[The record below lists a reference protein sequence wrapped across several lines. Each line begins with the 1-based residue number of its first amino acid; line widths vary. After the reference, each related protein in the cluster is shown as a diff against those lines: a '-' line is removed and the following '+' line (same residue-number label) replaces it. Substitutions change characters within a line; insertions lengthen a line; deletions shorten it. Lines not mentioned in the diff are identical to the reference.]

1 VRKIDVV
8 ERRARLV
15 LRHHLAPGAAAGDPA
30 EAARG
35 VVALHSTDP
44 ASVFL
49 SLHARTAMADPGS
62 AVSRRGGARAGAAVP
77 SSVAD
82 IERAL
87 YEERSLVR
95 MLGMRRTMFV
105 VPVELAPIVQAS
117 TTDAIAVVQRRR
129 YTQIITDAGVG
140 DGTWLKEVEE
150 ATVRALAARGEAT
163 GAELSAD
170 EPRLRTQVLMA
181 EGKPYEA
188 KTNITTW
195 VLFLL
200 AAEGRIVRGRP
211 RGSWISSQYRWSP
224 IEVWLPGGMPEV
236 PVEEARAELVR
247 RWLAAYGPGTAADIK
262 WWTGWTA
269 GQVKQ
274 ALAAIGPVEVDLG
287 GATGLLLPDDGEPVA
302 GPEPAVSLLPALDPT
317 PMGWQARSWYLGEHG
332 PTLFDRSGNVGP
344 TVWWDGRIVGGWAQR
359 SSGEV
364 VFRLLEDVGR
374 DVTVAVEASAGRL
387 TEWIGSVR
395 VTPRF
400 RTPLERELVA

>member
-1 VRKIDVV
+1 MRKVEV
-8 ERRARLV
+8 GERRARLQV
-15 LRHHLAPGAAAGDPA
+15 RHHLADGAKAGDPT

-49 SLHARTAMADPGS
+49 SLHARTA
-62 AVSRRGGARAGAAVP
+62 P
-77 SSVAD
+77 SSVDD

-117 TTDAIAVVQRRR
+117 TTDAIAVVQRRK
-129 YTQIITDAGVG
+129 YTQILVDAGVG
-140 DGTWLKEVEE
+140 DGAWLKEVEE
-150 ATVRALAARGEAT
+150 AAVAALVARGEAT

-181 EGKPYEA
+181 VGKPYEA
-188 KTNITTW
+188 KINITTW

-224 IEVWLPGGMPEV
+224 VEAWLPGGMAEV
-236 PVEEARAELVR
+236 PVEEARAALVR

-274 ALAAIGPVEVDLG
+274 ALTAVRPVEVDLG
-287 GATGLLLPDDGEPVA
+287 GTTGLLLPDDAEPVA
-302 GPEPAVSLLPALDPT
+302 APDPAVSLLPALDPT
-317 PMGWQARSWYLGEHG
+317 PMGWQERSWYLGEHG
-332 PTLFDRSGNVGP
+332 PALFDRSGNVGP

-359 SSGEV
+359 STGEV
-364 VFRLLEDVGR
+364 VYRLLEDVGR
-374 DVTVAVEASAGRL
+374 DVAVAVEASAARL